1 MTKRKAEERESTLL
15 SLEQKTDI
23 CTGAAMSRKAYDLTV
38 LDLSGHSFITDYFF
52 ICSGNSTRQ
61 VQSIADA
68 MDDQLSKRGV
78 QPLGKEGYAE
88 ARWILLDY
96 GELVVH
102 IFHHETRKI
111 YDLERLWG
119 NAPVVYSHE
128 GEPAVD

>member
-68 MDDQLSKRGV
+68 MDEQLSERGV

>member
-1 MTKRKAEERESTLL
+1 MTERKAEERESTLL

-78 QPLGKEGYAE
+78 KPLGKEGYAE
-88 ARWILLDY
+88 ARWIRLDY

-119 NAPVVYSHE
+119 NAPVVYSHA